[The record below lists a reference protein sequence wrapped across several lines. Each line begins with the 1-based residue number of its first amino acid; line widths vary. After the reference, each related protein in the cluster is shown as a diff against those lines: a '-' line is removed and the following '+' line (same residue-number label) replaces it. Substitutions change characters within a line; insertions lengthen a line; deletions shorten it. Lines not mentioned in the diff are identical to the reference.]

1 MRIPP
6 ALPMLQ
12 RAFVVGVLAAAGN
25 SPLAHAE
32 PIALRGVEFA
42 NEAALG
48 GLKPHPD
55 ESSRPVEFKEFRE
68 LKEFSA
74 SEALE
79 TLDADEENIDEA
91 TAPPSE
97 QSPGDRP
104 AGQVRRRAGQSRSAQ
119 AASMAR
125 DISSSA
131 HLAMTMDE
139 ETDWE
144 REIREAMRSYY
155 EQIAAYGLVDAVHGL
170 KTHLSLVSA
179 APADE
184 VTGSDYR
191 TPPKV
196 APWELRD
203 ERFDARSREKSPAQL
218 ENEKRIIALLI
229 DDWIAALK
237 PWFFGLAAL
246 YVLWLGVRWGFSFSR
261 WKSARAFKRGTKKS
275 RSHHPAHNR
284 HASRRY

>member
-25 SPLAHAE
+25 SPLTHAE

-48 GLKPHPD
+48 GLKPPPD
-55 ESSRPVEFKEFRE
+55 ESSRPVEFKEF
-68 LKEFSA
+68 KEFDA
-74 SEALE
+74 SEALD
-79 TLDADEENIDEA
+79 TDEEKADEA
-91 TAPPSE
+91 TATPSE
-97 QSPGDRP
+97 QSPGDRRAGP
-104 AGQVRRRAGQSRSAQ
+104 ARRRAGQPRSTQ

-125 DISSSA
+125 HMSSSEN
-131 HLAMTMDE
+131 LALTMDE

-191 TPPKV
+191 APPKV

-203 ERFDARSREKSPAQL
+203 ERFDAQGREKSPAQL
-218 ENEKRIIALLI
+218 ENEKRIISLLI

-237 PWFFGLAAL
+237 SWFYGLAAL
-246 YVLWLGVRWGFSFSR
+246 YALWLVSRWGLSFSR
-261 WKSARAFKRGTKKS
+261 WKSARAFRRGAKKS
-275 RSHHPAHNR
+275 RSHRPARNR
-284 HASRRY
+284 HVPRRH

>member
-12 RAFVVGVLAAAGN
+12 RAFVVGVLAAASN

-48 GLKPHPD
+48 GLKPPPN
-55 ESSRPVEFKEFRE
+55 ENRRPVEFKEFRE
-68 LKEFSA
+68 FKEFGA

-79 TLDADEENIDEA
+79 TLDTDEENVDEA
-91 TAPPSE
+91 TTTPSE
-97 QSPGDRP
+97 QSPGDRRAGP
-104 AGQVRRRAGQSRSAQ
+104 ARRRAGQPRSAQ

-125 DISSSA
+125 HMSSSEN
-131 HLAMTMDE
+131 LALTMDE

-155 EQIAAYGLVDAVHGL
+155 EQIAAYGLVDAVHEL

-184 VTGSDYR
+184 ETGSDYR
-191 TPPKV
+191 APLKV

-203 ERFDARSREKSPAQL
+203 ERFDAQGREKSPAQL
-218 ENEKRIIALLI
+218 ENEKRIISLLI

-237 PWFFGLAAL
+237 PWFYGLAAL
-246 YVLWLGVRWGFSFSR
+246 YALWLVSRWGFRFSR
-261 WKSARAFKRGTKKS
+261 WKSARAFRRGAKKS
-275 RSHHPAHNR
+275 RSHRPARNR
-284 HASRRY
+284 HVPRRH